1 MTGFSVSQLLVSLD
15 KLTVLDFPDTVGVI
29 HSLVLDDKQSL
40 DSILRLRS
48 LHSGESCSDQSL
60 AVAVN
65 LCPQVEY
72 VYIVLGEFVTSSSCL
87 SLLDVDFLRELHLRQ
102 DASYLPGTGLLSEVL
117 SPVLNRH
124 GATLVSINLAEL
136 EVVDVSCLC
145 NNCPSLVHLALMW
158 NKSYISGE
166 TEETQTKRREWFPKL
181 QTLDLANAS
190 FNDDNFEY
198 LHTEVPTQNL
208 LQILRSPVLKSIKIC
223 ASRNLTSE
231 CMENVLAFN
240 ELEYL
245 ELLELNKCH
254 EISFD
259 SLEILLE
266 AENKL
271 NHVRVLRCDQI
282 TKRDVQFYQM
292 KCKKWKWNVNI
303 EWT

>member
-1 MTGFSVSQLLVSLD
+1 MYQSFIAALYSPQGKLLFFFKGSIV
-15 KLTVLDFPDTVGVI
+15 KLIYF
-29 HSLVLDDKQSL
+29 LVKSK
-40 DSILRLRS
+40 
-48 LHSGESCSDQSL
+48 
-60 AVAVN
+60 
-65 LCPQVEY
+65 Y
-72 VYIVLGEFVTSSSCL
+72 
-87 SLLDVDFLRELHLRQ
+87 LLE
-102 DASYLPGTGLLSEVL
+102 
-117 SPVLNRH
+117 
-124 GATLVSINLAEL
+124 I
-136 EVVDVSCLC
+136 
-145 NNCPSLVHLALMW
+145 
-158 NKSYISGE
+158 
-166 TEETQTKRREWFPKL
+166 
-181 QTLDLANAS
+181 
-190 FNDDNFEY
+190 DDNFEY

-208 LQILRSPVLKSIKIC
+208 LQILRSPMLKSIKIC

-292 KCKKWKWNVNI
+292 KCKKWKCFHWRKREV
-303 EWT
+303 